1 MESCQVRLHGN
12 SEFEASNVLIEGN
25 QRFEVPDG
33 HRMLVTT
40 GPAGALPHCCCASTG
55 AAYRWLVFPSCTCN
69 MTTSMLLYLSEL
81 PA

>member
-1 MESCQVRLHGN
+1 MESCQIKLHGN
-12 SEFEASNVLIEGN
+12 SEFEASNVLIEGD

-40 GPAGALPHCCCASTG
+40 GPAGGLPPSSCARTG
-55 AAYRWLVFPSCTCN
+55 AAYGGCPPSSCLCN
-69 MTTSMLLYLSEL
+69 MAASMLLCLREL

>member
-12 SEFEASNVLIEGN
+12 SEFEASNVLIEGD

-40 GPAGALPHCCCASTG
+40 GPAGGLPHCCCASTG
-55 AAYRWLVFPSCTCN
+55 AAYGGCCSPPVCD
-69 MTTSMLLYLSEL
+69 MTASMLLYLSKL
-81 PA
+81 PT

>member
-1 MESCQVRLHGN
+1 MESCQVKLHGN
-12 SEFEASNVLIEGN
+12 SEFEASNVLIEGD

-40 GPAGALPHCCCASTG
+40 GPAGGLPLSCCARTG
-55 AAYRWLVFPSCTCN
+55 AAYGGCLYLPCMCN
-69 MTTSMLLYLSEL
+69 MAASTLLYLHAL